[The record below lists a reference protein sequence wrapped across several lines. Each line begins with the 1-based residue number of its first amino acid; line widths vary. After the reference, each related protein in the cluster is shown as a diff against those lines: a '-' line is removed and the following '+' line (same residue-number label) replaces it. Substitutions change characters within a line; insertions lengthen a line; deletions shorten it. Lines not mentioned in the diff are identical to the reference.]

1 MIAVT
6 VHADILRLK
15 RCGTR
20 KSNSNNRSLSNS
32 LSVLPLQLLF
42 GRCRGIRVIPGY
54 TLTVTVPKLPRD
66 MRQDDFPSSP

>member
-20 KSNSNNRSLSNS
+20 KSNSNNRSPSNS
-32 LSVLPLQLLF
+32 LSVLPLQPLF
-42 GRCRGIRVIPGY
+42 DRCRGIRVTPGY
-54 TLTVTVPKLPRD
+54 TVTVAAPKLPRD
-66 MRQDDFPSSP
+66 MRQGKCSSSP